1 MQRPV
6 STLSLG
12 SSVIVKLVSNGF
24 QFSADLLH
32 LTALQLRKETGLTQQ
47 EALEVLQAVGRG
59 EGGGGGA
66 SMTALDLLQKEE
78 ELRSIVTFSSQLD
91 TALGGGIPVGKTTEI
106 CGVPGIGKTQLCLQ
120 LAVDV
125 QVPQCF
131 GGVGGQALFIDTEGS
146 FIVERAVDIATA
158 TVQHCSLLAEDSEQ
172 REAVTTFTVE
182 TILSNM
188 FVVRCRDY
196 VELLAEIHLLP
207 NFLSQHPRV
216 RLLVID
222 SVASPF
228 RQLFDD
234 MSQRTRLL
242 NGLAQQLISTATSR
256 DIAVVMTNHMTTR
269 VQGSHSQHVPALGD
283 SWGHAPTIRLLLHW
297 AGARR
302 LASIFKSPG
311 HADATVQYQ
320 ITGDGFRDVEQSE
333 QPESKRPRTET
344 DQSAASQRDDGVS

>member
-59 EGGGGGA
+59 EGEG
-66 SMTALDLLQKEE
+66 MCLTALDLLQKEE

-91 TALGGGIPVGKTTEI
+91 AALGGGIPVGKTTEI

-131 GGVGGQALFIDTEGS
+131 GGVGGQVLFIDTEGS
-146 FIVERAVDIATA
+146 FIVQRAIDIATA
-158 TVQHCSLLAEDSEQ
+158 AVRHCSLLAEDAEQ

-182 TILSNM
+182 TILSNI
-188 FVVRCRDY
+188 FVLRCRDY

-228 RQLFDD
+228 RKLFDD
-234 MSQRTRLL
+234 LSQRTRLL
-242 NGLAQQLISTATSR
+242 NSLAQQLIDTATSR

-269 VQGSHSQHVPALGD
+269 VQGSQSQHVPALGD
-283 SWGHAPTIRLLLHW
+283 SWGHGPTIRLLLHW

-302 LASIFKSPG
+302 LAAIFKSPG

-320 ITGDGFRDVEQSE
+320 ITHDGFRDVEQSQ
-333 QPESKRPRTET
+333 QPESKRPRIET
-344 DQSAASQRDDGVS
+344 DQSAASQRDEGVS